1 MVLDNPTSY
10 ANFVTRFVV
19 NLLIIFTKVFL
30 PILVQKGIK
39 KKYLLGTQ
47 YSCEPQRGYTPFECN

>member
-1 MVLDNPTSY
+1 MVLDNPTNY

-19 NLLIIFTKVFL
+19 NLLIILTKVFL

-39 KKYLLGTQ
+39 KEIFTWRTVLM
-47 YSCEPQRGYTPFECN
+47 